1 MSAWALTEHFLLTWI
16 EWFQVSRLYS
26 QYFGYGRGAEAA
38 AIMMPGLGMPLFP
51 GLPSTWAS
59 LHRQCQRIKDDI
71 AGDGYLP
78 DILASAWGVDDPTVP
93 HGREDAEHWFFAL
106 AESHERRRLL
116 GVYSSFAHPAWRDL
130 NHMAADQER
139 LLAAQF
145 NEVEPQTR
153 SAVLSHLRF
162 YRHATLD
169 ASWLSPEG
177 LDRRPT
183 ERAAG
188 ESALQRLTYEPIPD
202 REWAS
207 QSLDGLDLDQ
217 AVRAEVQQ
225 MMVRIQR
232 SVWEFGFT
240 CLSEDLH
247 SPDFR
252 PATRSPVGTP
262 AVTLN
267 PRPPSLP
274 GPGRR
279 EPRPRRDLDEIV
291 HFVPKVERW
300 MGEREQSAIE
310 PGRISL
316 TVARPDGR
324 GWAGIAPALSQ
335 LAAYF
340 GQAQRL
346 PDVAVVLTDAWDS
359 AAFAR
364 HHRRDLRPYAT
375 RGVRFLFLLAG
386 VPDRTMSRIS
396 VAL

>member
-26 QYFGYGRGAEAA
+26 QYFGYGRGAEVA
-38 AIMMPGLGMPLFP
+38 AIMMPGLGVPLFP
-51 GLPSTWAS
+51 GLPGTWAS
-59 LHRQCQRIKDDI
+59 LHRQCQHIKDDI
-71 AGDGYLP
+71 ADDGYLP

-93 HGREDAEHWFFAL
+93 RGTEDAEHWFFAL

-116 GVYSSFAHPAWRDL
+116 GVYAIFAHPAWRDL
-130 NHMAADQER
+130 YHMVAEQDR
-139 LLAAQF
+139 LLAARF
-145 NEVEPQTR
+145 NEAEGQTR
-153 SAVLSHLRF
+153 LAVLTHLRF

-177 LDRRPT
+177 VDSRPS
-183 ERAAG
+183 RADAG
-188 ESALQRLTYEPIPD
+188 ESALQRLTYEPPPD

-207 QSLDGLDLDQ
+207 QSLDGLNLDR
-217 AVRAEVQQ
+217 AVRTEVQQ
-225 MMVRIQR
+225 MLARIQR
-232 SVWEFGFT
+232 SVWEFGFS

-262 AVTLN
+262 AVVVN
-267 PRPPSLP
+267 PQPPSLR
-274 GPGRR
+274 GSARR
-279 EPRPRRDLDEIV
+279 ERSRRELDEIV
-291 HFVPKVERW
+291 HFAPKVERW
-300 MGEREQSAIE
+300 IGEREQSAIE
-310 PGRISL
+310 PGRVAL
-316 TVARPDGR
+316 AVARPGGR
-324 GWAGIAPALSQ
+324 GWKGLAPALSR
-335 LAAYF
+335 LTGYL

-364 HHRRDLRPYAT
+364 HHRRELRPYAT